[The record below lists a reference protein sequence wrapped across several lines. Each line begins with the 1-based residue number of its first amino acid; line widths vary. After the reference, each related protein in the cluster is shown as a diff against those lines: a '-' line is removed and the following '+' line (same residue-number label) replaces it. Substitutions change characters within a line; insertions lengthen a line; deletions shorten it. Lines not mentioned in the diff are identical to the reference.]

1 MEPFRPHGIVLKVQ
15 NIGHTFFVKQIYPNY
30 LKMQHD
36 PKCEIVK
43 IIESRI
49 NIILGIIESEADLP
63 PDFWGFDYHASSKI
77 QDIDL

>member
-1 MEPFRPHGIVLKVQ
+1 
-15 NIGHTFFVKQIYPNY
+15 
-30 LKMQHD
+30 MQHD